1 MGAVLMDMPN
11 ATENTIAGNAVREYL
26 TFTAAGQ
33 EYGIDILSVREIRG
47 WTIETP
53 LPNSPAAVRG
63 IINLR
68 GQVVPIYDLRI
79 RLGAERSVPSAIHV
93 VIVVEAVSGFY
104 GLLVDAVSDILSVAD
119 RELQP
124 VPRTGMDGDHAF
136 LTALLARDTR
146 MVSLLDLDL
155 LVGGRESVAADI
167 PLLAA

>member
-1 MGAVLMDMPN
+1 MDMPN

>member
-1 MGAVLMDMPN
+1 MDMPN

-93 VIVVEAVSGFY
+93 VIVVEAASGFY

>member
-1 MGAVLMDMPN
+1 MDMPN

-47 WTIETP
+47 WTVETP

-124 VPRTGMDGDHAF
+124 VPRTGMDGD
-136 LTALLARDTR
+136 
-146 MVSLLDLDL
+146 
-155 LVGGRESVAADI
+155 
-167 PLLAA
+167 